1 MAAKMA
7 EPNTITLE
15 PAWYR
20 CKLDGSEF
28 RALTGQT
35 ERCPTCKS
43 TDIEIVVEVAPGLS
57 VRKAGVE

>member
-1 MAAKMA
+1 MS

-20 CKLDGSEF
+20 CKLDDSEF

-35 ERCPTCKS
+35 TFCPTCRT
-43 TDIEIVVEVAPGLS
+43 TDVEIVVEVAPELS
-57 VRKAGVE
+57 VWKAGVE